1 MIRLRADE
9 NGVTIATDLPD
20 ALPRLFADEV
30 KVKQVLLNL
39 LSNAVKFTP
48 HGGIVT
54 MGVGHEAGRALV
66 LSVAD
71 TGIGMRE
78 EDIPLALS
86 PFGQVAGAFARS
98 HDGVG
103 LGLPLARHLTE
114 LHQGR
119 LEIESRSGMGT
130 TVRVHLPAER
140 LIAPEPAARL
150 LRKVL

>member
-1 MIRLRADE
+1 
-9 NGVTIATDLPD
+9 
-20 ALPRLFADEV
+20 V
-30 KVKQVLLNL
+30 KLKQVLLNL

-48 HGGIVT
+48 EGGRVT
-54 MGVGHEAGRALV
+54 VGVRHQPGQALI
-66 LSVAD
+66 LSVVD
-71 TGIGMRE
+71 TGIGMRS

-86 PFGQVAGAFARS
+86 PFGQVADAFVRN

-119 LEIESRSGMGT
+119 LEIESRPGAGT

-140 LIAPEPAARL
+140 LVTPQRAH
-150 LRKVL
+150 